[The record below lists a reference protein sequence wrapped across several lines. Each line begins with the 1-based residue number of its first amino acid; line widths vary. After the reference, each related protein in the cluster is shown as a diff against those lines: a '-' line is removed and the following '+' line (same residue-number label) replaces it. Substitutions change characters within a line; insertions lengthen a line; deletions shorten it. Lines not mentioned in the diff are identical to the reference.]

1 MNKILKC
8 ILINVTTIVM
18 IILNIIPAT
27 AVSFSTGDTI
37 LLEKD
42 HDCISLLKFKDSN
55 MMKGVAYVVYKNSST
70 NEKQP
75 AFCVEP
81 DKPGIGTGADESYD
95 VILSMLSDE
104 KLWRVLYKGFMGS
117 SYQEWNLECEDDFY
131 YATKTAI
138 HSLVQNISP
147 IEKYEEPTRV
157 GYGENVSF
165 EDVLRRAIK
174 VLDVAQKL
182 YEYGLYGDEKYK
194 EPKIEIRKI
203 SEEEQE
209 QELNN
214 ENYLV
219 QNYKVV
225 GNRKISSFDI
235 SIKDF
240 PENTVVQKENDGF
253 KILIPTKNILEN
265 VEGTIEIDNVKIKTY
280 PVFYAKAY
288 DENTQSYITYASNY
302 EEVKCDKKEIID
314 AYKSKIIVNKI
325 DGQNKKPLAGVIF
338 NLLDGDKTK
347 INHYETNENGQI
359 LIENLKQGKYY
370 LQEVKTQDKYYELK
384 DEIEIELNWNE
395 EKEIIVE
402 NEKVD
407 IKVNI
412 EKAGVLE
419 AKTGEIIEYQFKNI
433 ENKSNVM
440 LDSFIW
446 TDYIPTDAVR
456 VTKIETGIWNQ
467 KNVYSVWI
475 KTNKND
481 YKMIKNNLDT
491 TVNNEIDFNGLE
503 DDEFITEY
511 QLRFENTDIGF
522 KEIIEPK
529 LYCKVL
535 ENIENGYVFT
545 NKTDVVGKYKNNESK
560 EESSWQTIV
569 YTPKTPAKILPR
581 TGK

>member
-95 VILSMLSDE
+95 VTLSMLSDE

-209 QELNN
+209 LNN

-314 AYKSKIIVNKI
+314 AYKSKTIVNKI

-511 QLRFENTDIGF
+511 QLRFENADIGF
-522 KEIIEPK
+522 KEITEPK

>member
-95 VILSMLSDE
+95 VTLSMLSDE

-203 SEEEQE
+203 SEEE

-314 AYKSKIIVNKI
+314 AYKSKIIINKI

-511 QLRFENTDIGF
+511 QLRFENADIGF
-522 KEIIEPK
+522 KEITEPK

>member
-95 VILSMLSDE
+95 VTLSMLSDE

-209 QELNN
+209 LNN

-253 KILIPTKNILEN
+253 KILIPTKNIFEN
-265 VEGTIEIDNVKIKTY
+265 IEGTIEIDNVKIKTY

-314 AYKSKIIVNKI
+314 AYKSKIIINKI

-395 EKEIIVE
+395 KKEIIVE

-475 KTNKND
+475 KTNKNE

-522 KEIIEPK
+522 KENTEPK

>member
-95 VILSMLSDE
+95 VTLSMLSDE

-165 EDVLRRAIK
+165 EDVLRRARK

-194 EPKIEIRKI
+194 EPKIEIIKI
-203 SEEEQE
+203 SAEE

-240 PENTVVQKENDGF
+240 PENTVVQKENEGF

-265 VEGTIEIDNVKIKTY
+265 IEGTIEIDNVKIKTY

-325 DGQNKKPLAGVIF
+325 DGQNKNPLAGVIF

-347 INHYETNENGQI
+347 INQYETNENGQI

-419 AKTGEIIEYQFKNI
+419 AKAGEIIEYQFKNI

-456 VTKIETGIWNQ
+456 TTKIETGIWNQ

-491 TVNNEIDFNGLE
+491 TVNNEIDFNWLE

-522 KEIIEPK
+522 KEITEPK

>member
-95 VILSMLSDE
+95 VTLSMLSDE

-165 EDVLRRAIK
+165 EDVLRRARK

-194 EPKIEIRKI
+194 EPKIEIIKI
-203 SEEEQE
+203 SAEE

-214 ENYLV
+214 EKYLV

-265 VEGTIEIDNVKIKTY
+265 IEGTIEIYNVKIKTY

-325 DGQNKKPLAGVIF
+325 DGQNKNPLAGVVF
-338 NLLDGDKTK
+338 NLLDSNKTK
-347 INHYETNENGQI
+347 INQLETDENGQI

-456 VTKIETGIWNQ
+456 TTKLETGIWNQ

-491 TVNNEIDFNGLE
+491 TVNNEIDFNWLE

-522 KEIIEPK
+522 KEITEPK

>member
-8 ILINVTTIVM
+8 ILINVTTIVI

-95 VILSMLSDE
+95 VTLSMLSDE

-165 EDVLRRAIK
+165 EDVLRRARK

-203 SEEEQE
+203 SEEE

-265 VEGTIEIDNVKIKTY
+265 IEGTIEIYNVKIKTY

-325 DGQNKKPLAGVIF
+325 DGQNKNPLAGVIF
-338 NLLDGDKTK
+338 NLLDGNKTK
-347 INHYETNENGQI
+347 INQYETDENGQI

-522 KEIIEPK
+522 KEITEPK

>member
-95 VILSMLSDE
+95 VTLSMLSDE

-209 QELNN
+209 INN

-265 VEGTIEIDNVKIKTY
+265 IEGTIEIDNVKIKTY

-314 AYKSKIIVNKI
+314 AYKSKIIINKI

-467 KNVYSVWI
+467 KNLYSVWI

-511 QLRFENTDIGF
+511 QLRFENADIGF
-522 KEIIEPK
+522 KEITEPK

>member
-8 ILINVTTIVM
+8 ILINITTIVM

-42 HDCISLLKFKDSN
+42 HDCISLLKFKNSN

-95 VILSMLSDE
+95 VTLSMLSDE

-165 EDVLRRAIK
+165 EDVLRRARK

-194 EPKIEIRKI
+194 EPKIEIIKI
-203 SEEEQE
+203 SAEE

-214 ENYLV
+214 EKYLV

-265 VEGTIEIDNVKIKTY
+265 IEETIEIDNVKIKTY

-325 DGQNKKPLAGVIF
+325 DGQNKKPLAGVVF
-338 NLLDGDKTK
+338 NLLDSNKTK
-347 INHYETNENGQI
+347 INQYETNENGQI

-419 AKTGEIIEYQFKNI
+419 AKAGEIIEYQFKNI

-456 VTKIETGIWNQ
+456 TTKLETGIWNQ

-481 YKMIKNNLDT
+481 YKMIKINLDT
-491 TVNNEIDFNGLE
+491 TVNNEIDFNWLE

-522 KEIIEPK
+522 KEITEPK

>member
-8 ILINVTTIVM
+8 ILINITTIVM

-95 VILSMLSDE
+95 VTLSMLSDE

-165 EDVLRRAIK
+165 EDVLRRARK

-194 EPKIEIRKI
+194 EPKIEIIKI

-209 QELNN
+209 LNN
-214 ENYLV
+214 EKYLV

-240 PENTVVQKENDGF
+240 SENIVVQKENDGF

-265 VEGTIEIDNVKIKTY
+265 IEGTIEIDNVKIKTY

-325 DGQNKKPLAGVIF
+325 DGQNKNPLAGVIF

-347 INHYETNENGQI
+347 INQYETNENGQI

-370 LQEVKTQDKYYELK
+370 MQEVKTQDEYYELK

-419 AKTGEIIEYQFKNI
+419 AKAGEIIEYQFKNI

-456 VTKIETGIWNQ
+456 TTKLETGIWNQ

-491 TVNNEIDFNGLE
+491 TVNNEIDFNWLE

-522 KEIIEPK
+522 KEITEPK

>member
-18 IILNIIPAT
+18 IILNIIHAT

-95 VILSMLSDE
+95 VTLSMLSDE

-209 QELNN
+209 LNN

-240 PENTVVQKENDGF
+240 PENIVVQKENDGF

-314 AYKSKIIVNKI
+314 AYKSKIIINKI

-511 QLRFENTDIGF
+511 QLRFENADIGF
-522 KEIIEPK
+522 KEITEPK

>member
-95 VILSMLSDE
+95 VTLSMLSDE

-209 QELNN
+209 LNN
-214 ENYLV
+214 KNYLV

-265 VEGTIEIDNVKIKTY
+265 IEGTIEIDNVKIKTY

-511 QLRFENTDIGF
+511 QLRFENADIGF
-522 KEIIEPK
+522 KEITEPK

-535 ENIENGYVFT
+535 ENIENSYVFT

>member
-8 ILINVTTIVM
+8 ILINITTIVM

-42 HDCISLLKFKDSN
+42 HDCISLLKFKNSN

-95 VILSMLSDE
+95 VTLSMLSDE

-165 EDVLRRAIK
+165 EDVLRRARK

-194 EPKIEIRKI
+194 EPKIEIEKI
-203 SEEEQE
+203 SEEE

-253 KILIPTKNILEN
+253 KILMPTKNILEN
-265 VEGTIEIDNVKIKTY
+265 IEGTIEIDNVKIKTY

-522 KEIIEPK
+522 KEITEPK

>member
-95 VILSMLSDE
+95 VTLSMLSDE

-209 QELNN
+209 LNN

-265 VEGTIEIDNVKIKTY
+265 IEGTIEIDNVKIKTY

-314 AYKSKIIVNKI
+314 AYKSKIIINKI

-511 QLRFENTDIGF
+511 QLRFENADIGF
-522 KEIIEPK
+522 KEITEPK

-569 YTPKTPAKILPR
+569 YTPKTPAKILPI

>member
-95 VILSMLSDE
+95 VTLSMLSDE

-165 EDVLRRAIK
+165 EDVLRRARK

-194 EPKIEIRKI
+194 EPKIEIEKI
-203 SEEEQE
+203 SEEE

-225 GNRKISSFDI
+225 GNRKTSSFDI

-522 KEIIEPK
+522 KENTEPK

-535 ENIENGYVFT
+535 ENIENGCVFT

>member
-95 VILSMLSDE
+95 VTLSMLSDE

-209 QELNN
+209 LNN
-214 ENYLV
+214 KNYLV

-265 VEGTIEIDNVKIKTY
+265 IEGTIEIDNVKIKTY

-314 AYKSKIIVNKI
+314 AYKSKIIINKI

-511 QLRFENTDIGF
+511 QLRFENADIGF
-522 KEIIEPK
+522 KEITEPK

>member
-55 MMKGVAYVVYKNSST
+55 IMKGVAYVVYKNSST

-95 VILSMLSDE
+95 VTLSMLSDE

-165 EDVLRRAIK
+165 EDVLRRARK

-194 EPKIEIRKI
+194 EPKIEIIKI
-203 SEEEQE
+203 SAEE

-214 ENYLV
+214 EKYLV

-240 PENTVVQKENDGF
+240 PENAVVQKENDGF

-265 VEGTIEIDNVKIKTY
+265 IEGTIEIDNVKIKTY
-280 PVFYAKAY
+280 PVFYAKSY
-288 DENTQSYITYASNY
+288 DENTQNYITYASNY

-325 DGQNKKPLAGVIF
+325 DGQNKNPLAGVIF

-347 INHYETNENGQI
+347 INQYETNENGQI

-407 IKVNI
+407 VKVNI

-419 AKTGEIIEYQFKNI
+419 AKAGEIIEYQFKNI

-456 VTKIETGIWNQ
+456 TTKLETGIWNQ

-491 TVNNEIDFNGLE
+491 TVNNEIDFKWLE

-522 KEIIEPK
+522 KEITEPK

-545 NKTDVVGKYKNNESK
+545 NKTYVVGKYKNNESK

>member
-95 VILSMLSDE
+95 VTLSMLSDE

-165 EDVLRRAIK
+165 EDVLRRARK

-194 EPKIEIRKI
+194 EPKIEIIKI
-203 SEEEQE
+203 SAEE

-214 ENYLV
+214 EKYLV

-240 PENTVVQKENDGF
+240 PENTVVQKENEGF

-265 VEGTIEIDNVKIKTY
+265 IEGTIEIDNVKIKTY

-325 DGQNKKPLAGVIF
+325 DGQNKNPLAGVVF
-338 NLLDGDKTK
+338 NLLDSNKTK
-347 INHYETNENGQI
+347 INQLETDENGQI

-419 AKTGEIIEYQFKNI
+419 AKAGEIIEYQFKNI

-456 VTKIETGIWNQ
+456 TTKIETGIWNQ

-491 TVNNEIDFNGLE
+491 TVNNEIDFNWLE

-522 KEIIEPK
+522 KEITEPK

>member
-95 VILSMLSDE
+95 VTLSMLSDE

-209 QELNN
+209 LNN

-265 VEGTIEIDNVKIKTY
+265 IEGTIEIDNVKIKTY

-511 QLRFENTDIGF
+511 QLRFENADIGF
-522 KEIIEPK
+522 KEITEPK

>member
-95 VILSMLSDE
+95 VTLSMLSDE

-209 QELNN
+209 LNN

-265 VEGTIEIDNVKIKTY
+265 IEGTIEIDNVKIKTY

-314 AYKSKIIVNKI
+314 AYKSKIIINKI

-475 KTNKND
+475 KTNKNE

-511 QLRFENTDIGF
+511 QLRFENADIGF
-522 KEIIEPK
+522 KEITEPK

>member
-1 MNKILKC
+1 MSKILKC
-8 ILINVTTIVM
+8 ILINITTIVM

-95 VILSMLSDE
+95 VTLSMLSDE

-209 QELNN
+209 LNN

-265 VEGTIEIDNVKIKTY
+265 IEGTIEIYNVKIKTY

-325 DGQNKKPLAGVIF
+325 DGQNKNPLAGVIF

-347 INHYETNENGQI
+347 INQYETNENGQI

-419 AKTGEIIEYQFKNI
+419 AKAGEIIEYQFKNI

-456 VTKIETGIWNQ
+456 TTKIETGIWNQ

-491 TVNNEIDFNGLE
+491 TVNNEIDFNWLE

-522 KEIIEPK
+522 KEITEPK

>member
-8 ILINVTTIVM
+8 ILINITTIVM
-18 IILNIIPAT
+18 IILNIIPVT

-95 VILSMLSDE
+95 VTLSMLSDE

-209 QELNN
+209 LNN

-265 VEGTIEIDNVKIKTY
+265 IEGTIEIYNVKIKTY

-325 DGQNKKPLAGVIF
+325 DGQNKNPLAGVIF

-347 INHYETNENGQI
+347 INQYETNENGQI

-419 AKTGEIIEYQFKNI
+419 AKAGEIIEYQFKNI

-456 VTKIETGIWNQ
+456 TTKIETGIWNQ

-491 TVNNEIDFNGLE
+491 TVNNEIDFNWLE

-522 KEIIEPK
+522 KEITEPK

>member
-95 VILSMLSDE
+95 VTLSMLSDE

-209 QELNN
+209 LNN

-240 PENTVVQKENDGF
+240 PENTVVKKENDGF
-253 KILIPTKNILEN
+253 KILIPTKNIFEN
-265 VEGTIEIDNVKIKTY
+265 IEGTIEIDNVKIKTY

-314 AYKSKIIVNKI
+314 AYKSKIIINKI

-419 AKTGEIIEYQFKNI
+419 AKTGEII
-433 ENKSNVM
+433 
-440 LDSFIW
+440 
-446 TDYIPTDAVR
+446 
-456 VTKIETGIWNQ
+456 
-467 KNVYSVWI
+467 
-475 KTNKND
+475 
-481 YKMIKNNLDT
+481 
-491 TVNNEIDFNGLE
+491 
-503 DDEFITEY
+503 
-511 QLRFENTDIGF
+511 
-522 KEIIEPK
+522 
-529 LYCKVL
+529 
-535 ENIENGYVFT
+535 
-545 NKTDVVGKYKNNESK
+545 
-560 EESSWQTIV
+560 
-569 YTPKTPAKILPR
+569 
-581 TGK
+581 

>member
-95 VILSMLSDE
+95 VTLSMLSDE

-209 QELNN
+209 LNN

-265 VEGTIEIDNVKIKTY
+265 IEGTIEIDNVKIKTY

-314 AYKSKIIVNKI
+314 AYKSKIIINKI

-511 QLRFENTDIGF
+511 QLRFENADIGF
-522 KEIIEPK
+522 KEITEPK

>member
-95 VILSMLSDE
+95 VTLSMLSDE

-194 EPKIEIRKI
+194 EPKIEIEKI
-203 SEEEQE
+203 SEEE

-314 AYKSKIIVNKI
+314 AYKSKITVNKI

-338 NLLDGDKTK
+338 NLLDGDRTK

-370 LQEVKTQDKYYELK
+370 LQEVKTQDKYYKLK

-456 VTKIETGIWNQ
+456 VKKIETGIWNQ

-491 TVNNEIDFNGLE
+491 TINNEIDFNGLE

-511 QLRFENTDIGF
+511 QLRLENTDIGF
-522 KEIIEPK
+522 KEITEPK

-569 YTPKTPAKILPR
+569 YTPKTPVKILPR

>member
-95 VILSMLSDE
+95 VTLSMLSDE

-209 QELNN
+209 LNN

-240 PENTVVQKENDGF
+240 PENIVVQKENDGF

-265 VEGTIEIDNVKIKTY
+265 IEGTIEIDNVKIKTY

-314 AYKSKIIVNKI
+314 AYKSKIIINKI

-475 KTNKND
+475 KTNKNE

-511 QLRFENTDIGF
+511 QLRFENADIGF
-522 KEIIEPK
+522 KEITEPK

>member
-95 VILSMLSDE
+95 VTLSMLSDE

-165 EDVLRRAIK
+165 EDVLRRARK

-194 EPKIEIRKI
+194 EPKIEIIKI
-203 SEEEQE
+203 SAEE

-214 ENYLV
+214 EKYLV

-240 PENTVVQKENDGF
+240 PENTVVQKENEGF

-265 VEGTIEIDNVKIKTY
+265 IEGTIEIDNVKIKTY

-325 DGQNKKPLAGVIF
+325 DGQNKNPLAGVVF
-338 NLLDGDKTK
+338 NLLDSNKTK
-347 INHYETNENGQI
+347 INQLETDENGQI

-456 VTKIETGIWNQ
+456 TTKLETGIWNQ

-491 TVNNEIDFNGLE
+491 TVNNEIDFNWLE

-522 KEIIEPK
+522 KEITEPK

>member
-95 VILSMLSDE
+95 VTLSMLSDE
-104 KLWRVLYKGFMGS
+104 KLCRVLYKGFMGS

-209 QELNN
+209 LNN

-265 VEGTIEIDNVKIKTY
+265 IEGTIEIDNVKIKTY

-314 AYKSKIIVNKI
+314 AYKSKIIINKI

-475 KTNKND
+475 KTNKNE

-511 QLRFENTDIGF
+511 QLRFENADIGF
-522 KEIIEPK
+522 KEITEPK

>member
-95 VILSMLSDE
+95 VTLSMLSDE

-209 QELNN
+209 LNN
-214 ENYLV
+214 KNYLV

-265 VEGTIEIDNVKIKTY
+265 IEGTIEIDNVKIKTY

-511 QLRFENTDIGF
+511 QLRFENADIGF
-522 KEIIEPK
+522 KEITEPK

>member
-209 QELNN
+209 LNN

-240 PENTVVQKENDGF
+240 PENTVVQKENDRF

-522 KEIIEPK
+522 KEITEPK